1 MKRGLILAVFV
12 VMVLS
17 LIPGVA
23 MAHFSQDLVPD
34 MTSYTSPSG
43 TVIYDSEYSSDYRA
57 WMAFDDS
64 SASTAWV
71 SHLNVNSSNPAYLG
85 YDFGS
90 NKRISRYLMTV
101 EESNSRS
108 PKDWTFEGWNG
119 SQWVVLDTR
128 TGINHEWAN
137 EVTREFS
144 FNNNNNYTKYRINV
158 TSQNGTNGLYI
169 KNFEMKELTD
179 NEPDIVPSMAND
191 TAPSGTVIYNTQYS
205 GYYAWRAFDND
216 WGTGWIPGF
225 FDISTSNP
233 CWIGYQFGNG
243 VKINKYSIT
252 CRETPGRAP
261 KDWTFEGWDGSQ
273 WVVLDTQSGKDTGW
287 QNDVPREFAFTN
299 NNNYTQYRLN
309 ITASNG
315 TVGVYIMELEMME
328 TASSVPGTPTNLSA
342 TAGDAQVSL
351 SWDAVTGATSYKVK
365 RATTSGGPYTEI
377 ATGVTAASY
386 TDTGLTNGTTY
397 YYVVTAVISGS
408 ESSSSN
414 EASATPTEGTIPPPS
429 GGDDALLVITM
440 TNGMEKEYQLSAS
453 DISSFLSWYNGRAG
467 GSGNAYYMVSK
478 SYNLGPF
485 SSRKDYIVFDKI
497 LSFEVMEY

>member
-1 MKRGLILAVFV
+1 
-12 VMVLS
+12 
-17 LIPGVA
+17 
-23 MAHFSQDLVPD
+23 
-34 MTSYTSPSG
+34 
-43 TVIYDSEYSSDYRA
+43 
-57 WMAFDDS
+57 
-64 SASTAWV
+64 
-71 SHLNVNSSNPAYLG
+71 
-85 YDFGS
+85 
-90 NKRISRYLMTV
+90 
-101 EESNSRS
+101 
-108 PKDWTFEGWNG
+108 
-119 SQWVVLDTR
+119 
-128 TGINHEWAN
+128 
-137 EVTREFS
+137 
-144 FNNNNNYTKYRINV
+144 
-158 TSQNGTNGLYI
+158 
-169 KNFEMKELTD
+169 
-179 NEPDIVPSMAND
+179 
-191 TAPSGTVIYNTQYS
+191 
-205 GYYAWRAFDND
+205 
-216 WGTGWIPGF
+216 
-225 FDISTSNP
+225 
-233 CWIGYQFGNG
+233 
-243 VKINKYSIT
+243 
-252 CRETPGRAP
+252 
-261 KDWTFEGWDGSQ
+261 
-273 WVVLDTQSGKDTGW
+273 
-287 QNDVPREFAFTN
+287 
-299 NNNYTQYRLN
+299 
-309 ITASNG
+309 
-315 TVGVYIMELEMME
+315 MME